1 MRNKREEILRA
12 AEKRFV
18 KHGPLKT
25 TVDEIARDL
34 RIAKSTIYHYF
45 KSKDELFIT
54 ILKKQINNYLDEL
67 KHIFNNEELDT
78 KGKIRSYIELKIE
91 LRKRYR
97 LIYGMMLATIT
108 KKLIAIEPELLAS
121 LIREEEK
128 IINLFLNA
136 LNHDEILITGNKPLF
151 ITLHSFLLVFMNNL
165 FFSTITVDESKMTDR
180 IIDFFENFLENN

>member
-45 KSKDELFIT
+45 KSKDDLFIT

-78 KGKIRSYIELKIE
+78 KGKIKNYVELKID

-165 FFSTITVDESKMTDR
+165 FFSTITVDESKMADR
-180 IIDFFENFLENN
+180 IIDFFENFFRE